1 MTTPSPF
8 FGLDDSTVSSTSS
21 GSDTHTPDEEDQP
34 FLGLAER
41 IKGGDKGGG
50 CRITD
55 TQPWE
60 TPSREAMLESPSADR
75 MTPGLTPLCKRDPP
89 AQPQPVIPC
98 TPGMEATPERPA
110 VFVAETPVSSM
121 RTDAAPFQSQQQSM
135 TAFGANNV
143 SLGDGLFGANTV
155 NFGLFGANT
164 VNFGNGGG
172 RNDHHR
178 AGAIEVSFRIGAR
191 TDGRAMAERTTEAR
205 AMREMAAEDMVR

>member
-1 MTTPSPF
+1 
-8 FGLDDSTVSSTSS
+8 
-21 GSDTHTPDEEDQP
+21 
-34 FLGLAER
+34 
-41 IKGGDKGGG
+41 
-50 CRITD
+50 
-55 TQPWE
+55 
-60 TPSREAMLESPSADR
+60 
-75 MTPGLTPLCKRDPP
+75 
-89 AQPQPVIPC
+89 
-98 TPGMEATPERPA
+98 
-110 VFVAETPVSSM
+110 
-121 RTDAAPFQSQQQSM
+121 M

-191 TDGRAMAERTTEAR
+191 TDGRAMAERTTEAG